1 MAMAPRRGGGAW
13 LPRAAALLLL
23 ALAPR
28 KARGLPPPGGGAAN
42 ATTEGPP
49 AINNTAI
56 HGLFHALHGATESRE
71 HPELGWREFR
81 EVLEAWHA
89 AVAPASAAPTFARQF
104 HVNRYLHLLRG
115 PGGLQAFDR
124 VSFPAFS
131 AAVNRLAERAGVTAP
146 GEAPGGQ
153 EPAGEEAGCANL
165 PDAIRRRQGSCRLK
179 RLRHVLEQGRGTSGL
194 FDSKR
199 WAADFEAG
207 LIMMWELHAAGERPM
222 HVVVNSEAAISGRLR
237 RS

>member
-1 MAMAPRRGGGAW
+1 MAPRRGGGAR
-13 LPRAAALLLL
+13 LPLAAALLPLLLLL

-28 KARGLPPPGGGAAN
+28 RARGQLPPGGRGAAN
-42 ATTEGPP
+42 ATEGPP

-56 HGLFHALHGATESRE
+56 HGLFHALHGVTEPRE

-89 AVAPASAAPTFARQF
+89 AAAPASAAPTFARQF

-153 EPAGEEAGCANL
+153 EPPAGEEAGCADL
-165 PDAIRRRQGSCRLK
+165 PDAIRRRRGSCRLK
-179 RLRHVLEQGRGTSGL
+179 RLRHALEQGRGTSGL
-194 FDSKR
+194 FDSRR

-207 LIMMWELHAAGERPM
+207 LIMMWELHAAGEKPM
-222 HVVVNSEAAISGRLR
+222 HIVVNSEAAI
-237 RS
+237 